1 MNNGKNNVY
10 PVTKKNDLV
19 HSPFFYWIAFY
30 YCSFSPIFIS
40 EKNKNRP
47 YNLCGYL
54 IELTDQVSGR
64 RKNTMGGVFNVY
76 INNVST
82 AISCFWIVEAVK
94 NSLTITL
101 IVGLVIS
108 TISTIS
114 LWMNY
119 KTSFGEQDG
128 IAISNKISYWIITD
142 GTRWSQ

>member
-1 MNNGKNNVY
+1 
-10 PVTKKNDLV
+10 
-19 HSPFFYWIAFY
+19 
-30 YCSFSPIFIS
+30 
-40 EKNKNRP
+40 
-47 YNLCGYL
+47 
-54 IELTDQVSGR
+54 
-64 RKNTMGGVFNVY
+64 MGGVFNVY